1 MKKLPFIFCLC
12 LFATLC
18 LNAQITNTFP
28 DSGNAGIG
36 TTNPT
41 NKLVVQGD
49 SSPNLELKNS
59 NYSNGGFI
67 LNRTNYGHQWKWW
80 AESNVMYFDFST
92 DETNYSNKFT
102 IKSNGNVGISNA
114 NPQDKLQISN
124 TFVFHDGGHKI
135 LSLLYSPGAVD
146 LDDTKYA
153 SEIRYDPTSGSLH
166 LGTSSTVTNAPTA
179 RFSITKDGNVG
190 IGTTAPNAGL
200 EIFKS
205 NTNNHALILNSSG
218 LGWGSGM
225 LFKNTSGLTYGIYSG
240 ADNKWHFTNEGV
252 GDRLVIDNAGYIG
265 IGTSTPSSKLQVEGR
280 TSVGKS
286 GILNLDWTNEA
297 NWGGSA
303 NKWSGYIGFNAYR
316 NNDEIKDSYYGNN
329 QYTSKGVFE
338 GSNYGFRWLFRK
350 VVNNDSQSQHQ
361 LSEYMRL
368 DNDGNLGIGTTPDAK
383 LTVKGNIH
391 TNEVKVDLLGA
402 VAPDYVF
409 YKDYDLK
416 SLKAVEDYIASNGH
430 LPNIPSAKD
439 METEGIMLKEMNLKL
454 LEKIE
459 ELTLYTINQ
468 EKRIETLEKE
478 NTTLKTQEERIA
490 QLEEKIKLLL
500 NKK

>member
-1 MKKLPFIFCLC
+1 MKKILFITCLY

-18 LNAQITNTFP
+18 LNAQTNIFP
-28 DSGNAGIG
+28 PSGNVGIG

-80 AESNVMYFDFST
+80 AQSNVMYFDFST

-114 NPQDKLQISN
+114 NPLDKLQISN
-124 TFVFHDGGHKI
+124 TFVFHDGGHKV
-135 LSLLYSPGAVD
+135 LSLLYSPGAAD

-153 SEIRYDPTSGSLH
+153 SEIRYDPISGSLH

-190 IGTTAPNAGL
+190 IGITSPNATL
-200 EIFKS
+200 Q
-205 NTNNHALILNSSG
+205 
-218 LGWGSGM
+218 
-225 LFKNTSGLTYGIYSG
+225 
-240 ADNKWHFTNEGV
+240 V
-252 GDRLVIDNAGYIG
+252 GDSNNTGTPQQEVEIKRLSLAPVCHSGSDWFFTTRDNNYANLDIGYSNNKTITLRHDGNVG
-265 IGTSTPSSKLQVEGR
+265 IGT
-280 TSVGKS
+280 
-286 GILNLDWTNEA
+286 
-297 NWGGSA
+297 
-303 NKWSGYIGFNAYR
+303 
-316 NNDEIKDSYYGNN
+316 
-329 QYTSKGVFE
+329 
-338 GSNYGFRWLFRK
+338 
-350 VVNNDSQSQHQ
+350 
-361 LSEYMRL
+361 
-368 DNDGNLGIGTTPDAK
+368 TTPDAK
-383 LTVKGNIH
+383 LTVKGLIH
-391 TNEVKVDLLGA
+391 SQEVKVTATAGA
-402 VAPDYVF
+402 DFVFETDYNLPT
-409 YKDYDLK
+409 LK
-416 SLKAVEDYIASNGH
+416 KVEEFIKANKH
-430 LPNIPSAKD
+430 LPEIPSAKE
-439 METEGIMLKEMNLKL
+439 MQTNGLYVAEMNTKL
-454 LEKIE
+454 LQKIE